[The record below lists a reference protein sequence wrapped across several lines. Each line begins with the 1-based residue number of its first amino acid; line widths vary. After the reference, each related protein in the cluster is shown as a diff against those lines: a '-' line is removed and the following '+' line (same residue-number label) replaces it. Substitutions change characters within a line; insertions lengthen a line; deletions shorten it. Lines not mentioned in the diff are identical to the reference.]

1 MPITHAYPSA
11 IRSVLCTRS
20 NLYVST
26 YCMYPRTCT
35 IVSMQVRLAV
45 HMHVRI
51 CTHTHN
57 DRQADRQTHCHVC
70 VHKCVS
76 DRHTLPPIS
85 AQYMP
90 PPHPAPSTVPGTRVC
105 GFICQVAEE
114 IILEHTVVAKSKHT
128 RVGTCLRNRMRP
140 CAGASVGKSST
151 EHDLYRYVAR

>member
-1 MPITHAYPSA
+1 
-11 IRSVLCTRS
+11 
-20 NLYVST
+20 
-26 YCMYPRTCT
+26 MYPPIVCT
-35 IVSMQVRLAV
+35 
-45 HMHVRI
+45 HVRVQS
-51 CTHTHN
+51 CPCRYVWPCTCMFESAHTHTTT
-57 DRQADRQTHCHVC
+57 DRQTDRQTHCHVC